1 MTEQT
6 ETATS
11 EQSEVMIDDMELS
24 EREQE
29 LLQATRN
36 AVQDFLES
44 DEEVLPFEPMSSFH
58 RRIVHKVGTHY
69 KLHSR
74 SLGEGD
80 DRYVC
85 LLKSP
90 DAKISEN
97 PRRKPHESPEA
108 LRVDYGMDTFNAK
121 PGTQVVLRKD
131 GSFGVPMREKEL
143 EILDR
148 RIITNGLFRI
158 RKGRLVCNQ
167 DQGW

>member
-1 MTEQT
+1 MTEQA
-6 ETATS
+6 ETSTS
-11 EQSEVMIDDMELS
+11 ERSKVMIDDMELS

-29 LLQATRN
+29 LLQATRD
-36 AVQDFLES
+36 AVQRFLES
-44 DEEVLPFEPMSSFH
+44 DDEVLAFEPMSSYR

-85 LLKSP
+85 LLKST
-90 DAKISEN
+90 DAKISET

-121 PGTQVVLRKD
+121 PGIQVVLRKD
-131 GSFGVPMREKEL
+131 GSFGVPMRERES

-148 RIITNGLFRI
+148 RTIANGLFRS

-167 DQGW
+167 DQDW

>member
-1 MTEQT
+1 MTEQA
-6 ETATS
+6 ETSTS
-11 EQSEVMIDDMELS
+11 ERSKVMIDDMELS

-29 LLQATRN
+29 LLQATRD
-36 AVQDFLES
+36 AVQRFLES
-44 DEEVLPFEPMSSFH
+44 DDEVLAFEPMSSYR

-85 LLKSP
+85 LLKST
-90 DAKISEN
+90 DAKISETS
-97 PRRKPHESPEA
+97 RRKPHESPEA

-121 PGTQVVLRKD
+121 PGIQVVLRKD
-131 GSFGVPMREKEL
+131 GSFGVPMRERES

-148 RIITNGLFRI
+148 RTIANGLFRI

-167 DQGW
+167 DQDW